1 MATIERTRVIRPSS
15 RQACSSYRVNIENRA
30 ATDDLCVT
38 ITHESDTSYI
48 RKYYFSAQKLKGR
61 KSIYF
66 DWNGEDVVW
75 RNGITPSKI
84 E

>member
-1 MATIERTRVIRPSS
+1 MATIERTRVIRPSA
-15 RQACSSYRVNIENRA
+15 RQASSPYRVNIENRTA
-30 ATDDLCVT
+30 NDDLCVT
-38 ITHESDTSYI
+38 ITHESDSSYI
-48 RKYYFSAQKLKGR
+48 RKNYFSSQKLQGR

-75 RNGITPSKI
+75 RNGITPSNI